1 MTARERWFSTIW
13 FVIAAGC
20 GGRSIREDAGAGA
33 ATFGST
39 PGAGADVTGK
49 GGAASMSL
57 GGSTG
62 GDSPTTGAD
71 GLPHPT
77 TSAAVFDPGEVYVW
91 GSLDVGI
98 CGRDALTTWWDP
110 EQVQTGF
117 ACQTSSSP
125 HASVIDPQ
133 SDQLVYAQFHAD
145 VDGGIWQLA
154 SFTPDGDGTHS
165 YPTAPA
171 ANDPILAASC
181 SGDLTFW
188 ADPSGR
194 GTLFHCGRDCA
205 GFPCR
210 YVWQSGE
217 ELSLPLSCKLLHLG
231 FDGRVLVHCQSGL
244 AIQDADGNLTQLDE
258 PSYLFYIGDPGAV
271 RATPQGFWMLFKR
284 NAQLERYSAGF
295 DGSMTDDGV
304 YPLPSLADF
313 TLENCALDAMGS
325 AYCLVTLLA
334 ADGPYQI
341 VRTEVGASSF
351 TVVYDEN
358 ANPPVKLPGYGLFT
372 GP

>member
-1 MTARERWFSTIW
+1 MTARERWFLTIW
-13 FVIAAGC
+13 SVIAAGC

-33 ATFGST
+33 GTFGST

-49 GGAASMSL
+49 GGAASTSL

-62 GDSPTTGAD
+62 GDSSTTGAD
-71 GLPHPT
+71 GLPHLTAPP
-77 TSAAVFDPGEVYVW
+77 AVFDPGEVYVW

-133 SDQLVYAQFHAD
+133 GDQLVYAQFHAD
-145 VDGGIWQLA
+145 LDGGVWQLA
-154 SFTPDGDGTHS
+154 SFTPDGDSTNS

-171 ANDPILAASC
+171 ANDPILRGSC
-181 SGDLTFW
+181 ARDLKFW

-194 GTLFHCGRDCA
+194 GTLLSCADDCVA
-205 GFPCR
+205 SACR

-217 ELSLPLSCKLLHLG
+217 ELSLPLDCQLLHLG
-231 FDGRVLVHCQSGL
+231 FDGRALVNCPRGF
-244 AIQDADGNLTQLDE
+244 AIQDADGNLTRLD
-258 PSYLFYIGDPGAV
+258 DPGYPFSLRNQGAT
-271 RATPQGFWMLFKR
+271 RATPQGFWILLKS
-284 NAQLERYSAGF
+284 NAQLERYSADF
-295 DGSMTDDGV
+295 DGGVRDDGV

-313 TLENCALDAMGS
+313 TLENCALDARGA

-334 ADGPYQI
+334 ADGPHQI
-341 VRTEVGASSF
+341 VRTELGASSF